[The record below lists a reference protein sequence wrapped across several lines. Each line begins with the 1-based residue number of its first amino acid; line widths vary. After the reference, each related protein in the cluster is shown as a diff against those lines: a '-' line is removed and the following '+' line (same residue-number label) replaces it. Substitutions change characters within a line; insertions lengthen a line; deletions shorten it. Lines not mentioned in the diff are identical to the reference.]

1 MRKNKTKIISIFITV
16 ISIISIGINTYAHS
30 GRTDSNGGHRDNK
43 NKSGLGSYHYHCG
56 GYPAHLHSNG
66 KCPYSSSSSSDKSG
80 TSNSLSSGT
89 KTTKTTTKTKS
100 SNIDVTKIQINE
112 DIGSLE
118 VGESKILT
126 ATITP
131 SNATNKNITW
141 KSSDK
146 SIAEI
151 SITGE
156 LTAKKHGTV
165 DITATSSN
173 GKTSTIKINIKE
185 SQKVEDKTIIETSTT
200 NKNNDNT
207 TANKKEE
214 SNALDGILVLGLLG
228 GGGYWGYKKYKKQK
242 HNNQRTKK

>member
-1 MRKNKTKIISIFITV
+1 MKVGVLCIKKEGVHFDTPPSLTTFYFKYYFENIS
-16 ISIISIGINTYAHS
+16 S
-30 GRTDSNGGHRDNK
+30 K
-43 NKSGLGSYHYHCG
+43 HC
-56 GYPAHLHSNG
+56 
-66 KCPYSSSSSSDKSG
+66 
-80 TSNSLSSGT
+80 SNSSPY
-89 KTTKTTTKTKS
+89 K
-100 SNIDVTKIQINE
+100 
-112 DIGSLE
+112 
-118 VGESKILT
+118 LT

-242 HNNQRTKK
+242 HNNQCTKK